1 MSGPNSRLVVR
12 TYAPLRGWLLAGGAV
27 VVALLSLYVA
37 FEWGRST
44 AGFDGRGARA
54 EHSRLMDQ
62 IHALEAESHR
72 QRLELASQE
81 TARVGQTR
89 ERAEL
94 AKSIGDLQAQVARQA
109 QDLAFYRGIVG
120 ENMAAE
126 VLRIQEFRVT
136 RGAKPDEYLLHLV
149 LGRPLRPEDSIN
161 GTVRMTFEGTTAAT
175 PVNLDLG
182 AVSSVPGGELRFS
195 YRYVQ
200 TLDQAIKLPPGFM
213 PARTTIDIAP
223 ARKGANPVR
232 QSFIWTVEGK

>member
-1 MSGPNSRLVVR
+1 MSGNSRLVVR
-12 TYAPLRGWLLAGGAV
+12 TYAPLRGWLFAGGMV
-27 VVALLSLYVA
+27 IVALLSLYVA
-37 FEWGRST
+37 FEWGRYN

-54 EHSRLMDQ
+54 ERGKLTDQ
-62 IHALEAESHR
+62 IHDLQNETR
-72 QRLELASQE
+72 RLRLELASQE

-94 AKSIGDLQAQVARQA
+94 SKSIGDLQAQVARQA
-109 QDLAFYRGIVG
+109 QDLVFYRGIVG
-120 ENMAAE
+120 DNLSAE
-126 VLRIQEFRVT
+126 VMRIQEFRVT

-149 LGRPLRPEDSIN
+149 LGRPLRPEDAIN

-200 TLDQAIKLPPGFM
+200 TMDQTIKLPPGFM
-213 PARTTIDIAP
+213 PARTTIEIVP

-232 QSFIWTVEGK
+232 QSFIWTVEGS

>member
-1 MSGPNSRLVVR
+1 MSGNSRLVVR
-12 TYAPLRGWLLAGGAV
+12 TYAPLRGWLFAGGMV
-27 VVALLSLYVA
+27 IVALLSLYVA
-37 FEWGRST
+37 FEWGRYN

-54 EHSRLMDQ
+54 ERGKLTDQ
-62 IHALEAESHR
+62 IHDLQNETR
-72 QRLELASQE
+72 RLRLELAS
-81 TARVGQTR
+81 RVGQTR

-94 AKSIGDLQAQVARQA
+94 SKSIGDLQAQVARQA
-109 QDLAFYRGIVG
+109 QDLVFYRGIVG
-120 ENMAAE
+120 DNLSAE
-126 VLRIQEFRVT
+126 VMRIQEFRVT

-149 LGRPLRPEDSIN
+149 LGRPLRPEDAIN

-200 TLDQAIKLPPGFM
+200 TMDQTIKLPPGFM
-213 PARTTIDIAP
+213 PARTTIEIVP

-232 QSFIWTVEGK
+232 QSFIWTVEGS